1 MVLKLSHKITLLV
14 LLICFFFTGITYY
27 TQGKVRRLI
36 ENALLRDLQNLSRVA
51 VQGAVDSLR
60 KGNMV
65 NFSRLLRVIAQEK
78 GVLEFSLT
86 DSKGRVLY
94 SSREGARGRNYRAL
108 LSSPLHLKEQAI
120 VSVVPIKT
128 TRYCLRCHPRW
139 QEGRVNSYF
148 VLFYSKETLQGFSA
162 LVHRQLYVILF
173 TALAVLILAW
183 VFYHFSIGR
192 PLTRLVKGIARIS
205 DGDFTYRFEVTG
217 RDEIGEMTRD
227 LNRMVERLSGDLMNL
242 AEKAARVGEIT
253 GTVVSEAEGIGEEA
267 RQQKVLVEKTRETS
281 TKLTGVREE
290 TGQAEEAV
298 KQVYAL
304 VSSGEALLN
313 EAQNLTERTSQTVE
327 EVWQGISRL
336 HELSGQIGKISQ
348 TIRDIASRTNLLAL
362 NATIEAARAGEA
374 GKGFAV
380 VAGEV
385 KELSRQTEE
394 ATGEIEKLISEISGG
409 VEESVNLMQE
419 ILEEA
424 RSGKEKV
431 AEVYSF
437 FQQIFQELQTVS
449 QTFEHTRKAVEEMA
463 EVIHR
468 EIGEIYQGAV
478 KNEETIARL
487 KKLSFELRNLVQDLE
502 NLIRK
507 VKGRI

>member
-1 MVLKLSHKITLLV
+1 
-14 LLICFFFTGITYY
+14 
-27 TQGKVRRLI
+27 
-36 ENALLRDLQNLSRVA
+36 
-51 VQGAVDSLR
+51 
-60 KGNMV
+60 
-65 NFSRLLRVIAQEK
+65 
-78 GVLEFSLT
+78 
-86 DSKGRVLY
+86 
-94 SSREGARGRNYRAL
+94 
-108 LSSPLHLKEQAI
+108 
-120 VSVVPIKT
+120 
-128 TRYCLRCHPRW
+128 
-139 QEGRVNSYF
+139 
-148 VLFYSKETLQGFSA
+148 
-162 LVHRQLYVILF
+162 
-173 TALAVLILAW
+173 
-183 VFYHFSIGR
+183 
-192 PLTRLVKGIARIS
+192 LVKGIARIS

-217 RDEIGEMTRD
+217 RDEIGEMTKD

-267 RQQKVLVEKTRETS
+267 RQQKVLVERTRETS

-290 TGQAEEAV
+290 TGRAEEAV
-298 KQVYAL
+298 KQVYEL

-327 EVWQGISRL
+327 EVWHGISHL
-336 HELSGQIGKISQ
+336 HELSGEIGKISQ

-380 VAGEV
+380 VANEV

-394 ATGEIEKLISEISGG
+394 ATGEIERLISEISGG
-409 VEESVNLMQE
+409 VEESVNLMKE

-431 AEVYSF
+431 GEVYSF

-449 QTFEHTRKAVEEMA
+449 QTFEHTRKVVEEMA
-463 EVIHR
+463 EVINR

-487 KKLSFELRNLVQDLE
+487 KKLSLELRNLVQDLE
-502 NLIRK
+502 NLIKK